1 MQKSTQIYFISG
13 IDTDAGKTIVTGLF
27 YKYLLSKNIKAIT
40 VKAAQT
46 GCQNISDDIIE
57 HRRIAGIELL
67 PEDKA
72 GQTCPYLF
80 NHPCSPHLSARLE
93 NKIIDTKKIA
103 DTVFNLTPNY
113 DVILLEGAGG
123 LIVPLTGNYT
133 SADFIKDYHLPVI
146 LVTSSRLGSV
156 NHTLLSLEYMR
167 NNNIKLAALVYNEYP
182 AKDKFIAEDSYNIFS
197 NYLSKYF
204 SESPLIR
211 VPDIN
216 INPNQTGEWE
226 KLIIV

>member
-1 MQKSTQIYFISG
+1 MQKKSQIYFISG
-13 IDTDAGKTIVTGLF
+13 IDTDAGKTIVTGLL
-27 YKYLLSKNIKAIT
+27 YKYLLSKNKKAIT

-80 NHPCSPHLSARLE
+80 NHPCSPHLAAKME
-93 NKIIDTKKIA
+93 NRIIDPRKIA

-113 DVILLEGAGG
+113 DIILLEGAGG
-123 LIVPLTGNYT
+123 LIVPLAGNYT
-133 SADFIKDYHLPVI
+133 SADFIKDYRLPVI

-182 AKDKFIAEDSYNIFS
+182 AKDKFIAQDSYEVFQQ
-197 NYLSKYF
+197 YLNTNFKNA
-204 SESPLIR
+204 PLIR
-211 VPDIN
+211 VPDISQ
-216 INPNQTGEWE
+216 NPDQMGEWE
-226 KLIIV
+226 KLI